1 MRGDKIQTLIFE
13 NLKSHCCAAPE
24 RKKNSY
30 CKKMAALTTYVNLV
44 QFFSNKSCIVIYKC
58 KINVSCA
65 VGLGLNRHP
74 SHRSVRRP

>member
-13 NLKSHCCAAPE
+13 NLKSHCCAAPRRSE
-24 RKKNSY
+24 KNHSY

-65 VGLGLNRHP
+65 IARQF
-74 SHRSVRRP
+74 